1 MKHLAS
7 NTKNIKDSL
16 TRMCKYILGK
26 SINKNKTN
34 SIRDFKS
41 IGKTAWKFI
50 FAIYKV
56 YWNGLYV
63 NDSRTLFRNKVKS
76 KFNSQVNKIL
86 VNGKDKETVK
96 TTYISSLLSP
106 ILVKLPKKVN
116 EISKF
121 FKKNLN

>member
-56 YWNGLYV
+56 YWNSLYV